1 LRTAGL
7 DRHRQADPAAS
18 AGGQLGDGGAV
29 LLIDQDAGLNRAG
42 QLWHRVQQRLVDQ
55 HLVGA
60 DPGGLFRRWRRR
72 QTVKVTFEAA
82 AVVSGQ
88 DQQRP
93 GRMRYRGVPGIGL
106 SLSHRGVP
114 FSQRGPGGRPVLALS
129 NCPLS
134 NSALSNSAL
143 STGPEPDVPGDQHR
157 A

>member
-1 LRTAGL
+1 LLTAGL

-18 AGGQLGDGGAV
+18 TGRQLRDGGTV
-29 LLIDQDAGLNRAG
+29 LLIDQDAGLDRG
-42 QLWHRVQQRLVDQ
+42 RQLWHRVQQRLVDQ

-72 QTVKVTFEAA
+72 QTVKVTLEAA

-114 FSQRGPGGRPVLALS
+114 FSQRSPGERPVLARS
-129 NCPLS
+129 DF
-134 NSALSNSAL
+134 ALSNPAR
-143 STGPEPDVPGDQHR
+143 TGR
-157 A
+157 AR